1 MAKHSGPRS
10 SSAATERDAMQIA
23 RSIQRPGQSKEQT
36 RLIARGIEQGIAQ
49 YKQKEKAR
57 AREREKQ
64 RKRSAREAAAHGGDA
79 KQRAEQ
85 PAAVEIRYR
94 QHWLPW
100 ALLALTWLAGG
111 AYLVIAQ

>member
-1 MAKHSGPRS
+1 
-10 SSAATERDAMQIA
+10 MQIA
-23 RSIQRPGQSKEQT
+23 RSIQRPGQTKEQT

-64 RKRSAREAAAHGGDA
+64 RKRSAREATERGDA
-79 KQRAEQ
+79 GARTETAEM
-85 PAAVEIRYR
+85 VRYR

-100 ALLALTWLAGG
+100 TLLGLTWIAIGVYLALGR
-111 AYLVIAQ
+111 